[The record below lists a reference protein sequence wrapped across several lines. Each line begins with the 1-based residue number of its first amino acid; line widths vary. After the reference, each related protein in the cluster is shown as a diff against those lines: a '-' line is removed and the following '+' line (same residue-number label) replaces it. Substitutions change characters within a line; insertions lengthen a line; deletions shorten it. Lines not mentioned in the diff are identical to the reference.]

1 MLFKCRIQ
9 DAENRIL
16 ASAEGEGEIYLVY
29 NGGYS
34 EGDSIVMEAQ
44 GPAFVVLQ
52 FDDVLGEELVYLK
65 NGTMS
70 YRIPFGEKKVCYSPR
85 SFTGEKHLITARE
98 AREEEIAACRNLAR
112 NKYDQHGDTGCF
124 PHASANVETRGEAVF
139 AARNAID
146 GIKANDSHGEWPY
159 GSWGINRN
167 PDAVIRVEFGRSIQT
182 DKIGIYLRADFPHDS
197 WWTEVTVRFSDDSVM
212 VCPLRKT
219 GGAQIVSFAE
229 KQTEWIQL
237 ERLIKA
243 EDPSPFPALT
253 QLEVYGTESKT
264 SV

>member
-1 MLFKCRIQ
+1 M
-9 DAENRIL
+9 
-16 ASAEGEGEIYLVY
+16 
-29 NGGYS
+29 
-34 EGDSIVMEAQ
+34 
-44 GPAFVVLQ
+44 
-52 FDDVLGEELVYLK
+52 
-65 NGTMS
+65 
-70 YRIPFGEKKVCYSPR
+70 
-85 SFTGEKHLITARE
+85 
-98 AREEEIAACRNLAR
+98 
-112 NKYDQHGDTGCF
+112 
-124 PHASANVETRGEAVF
+124 ETRGEAVF

>member
-1 MLFKCRIQ
+1 MLLKCRVQ
-9 DAENRIL
+9 DAEGKIL
-16 ASAEGEGEIYLVY
+16 ASAEGEGELYLVY
-29 NGGYS
+29 NGGYG
-34 EGDSIVMEAQ
+34 EGDSIVVEAQ
-44 GPAFVVLQ
+44 EPVFAVLQ
-52 FDDVLGEELVYLK
+52 LDDVLGEELVYLK
-65 NGTMS
+65 NGVLS

-85 SFTGEKHLITARE
+85 SFTGDKHLITVRKASG
-98 AREEEIAACRNLAR
+98 EEIAACRNLAR

-124 PHASANVETRGEAVF
+124 PHASANVETRGESVF

-167 PDAVIRVEFGRSIQT
+167 PDAVIRVDFGRKIQT
-182 DKIGIYLRADFPHDS
+182 DRLCIYLRADFPHDS

-219 GGAQIVSFAE
+219 GGAQTITFDQ

-243 EDPSPFPALT
+243 DDPSPFPALT
-253 QLEVYGTESKT
+253 QLEVYGTESRISK
-264 SV
+264 